1 MLLTGDVFR
10 QPGRCDVWQPVE
22 DRVARDTADSAV
34 RVEVP
39 PGDFL
44 GVEFQYH
51 IGAAD
56 IAGGITA
63 TGIRPIDHNWVRH
76 LAQHV
81 HWMEVAVAQTV
92 AIRRVLEAIE
102 QGLLSWLV
110 EKYGSGDA
118 RRQPSLKRAE
128 LVRRVGMNA
137 CVQACE
143 DLKIL
148 V

>member
-1 MLLTGDVFR
+1 
-10 QPGRCDVWQPVE
+10 
-22 DRVARDTADSAV
+22 VARDTADSAV
-34 RVEVP
+34 RVEVR

-51 IGAAD
+51 VGAAD

-63 TGIRPIDHNWVRH
+63 TGIRPIDHNGLRH

-81 HWMEVAVAQTV
+81 HWMEIAISKAI
-92 AIRRVLEAIE
+92 AIRHVPEAIE
-102 QGLLSWLV
+102 QNLLSWLV
-110 EKYGSGDA
+110 ETYSSGNA
-118 RRQPSLKRAE
+118 RRQPNLKGAE